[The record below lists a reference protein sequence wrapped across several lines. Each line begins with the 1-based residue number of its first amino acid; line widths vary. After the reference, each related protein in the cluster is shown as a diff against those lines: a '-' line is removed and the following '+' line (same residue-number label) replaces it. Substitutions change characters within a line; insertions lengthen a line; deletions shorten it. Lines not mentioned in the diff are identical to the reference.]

1 MTCHSD
7 PGQVASNVRAFDV
20 LIVMTPQ
27 TLLLAIGAL
36 IVGLACS
43 PAKAQTLTT
52 LDPSVDSAQ
61 NSSPSQST
69 PRLSLQSA
77 TDLLIK
83 NNLSVIA
90 ARYNVDILR
99 AQRIAAG
106 LRPSPTVIFSAN
118 QFAIPRVFRIPS
130 DAIKTNNENGAANTS
145 YTVEVDQLIERGGKR
160 ELRTEQANLS
170 MKAAEAQVQDA
181 LRQQLFQLRQAFFTA
196 VLARENLRVAQE
208 NLDHF
213 DRTENLLFVQ
223 VKEGYSAGVDLKRVQ
238 LQRLQFQRDVATG
251 GQSYQQ
257 AVRDVL
263 NLIGQG
269 DAPSVANSS
278 QLITL
283 SSISPTGFPQEFID
297 GNLEIIPELLW
308 IDDLRRMAL
317 ANRPDIKAAQLNVE
331 AANAGLKLAEAQRV
345 RDVTVGG
352 QYSRTGSDNTV
363 GAVVGLPLKIGPRA
377 NAAIAQATSTKL
389 QAEAQL
395 QLVRTQALTD
405 VEKAFITYQVS
416 RDRLRLFTGDALAT
430 ANDVRRIEEIAYRDG
445 AKGLL
450 DYLDA
455 QRTYN
460 QTLVDYNQARF
471 DFLMSLY
478 QLEFATGSAI
488 VK

>member
-1 MTCHSD
+1 
-7 PGQVASNVRAFDV
+7 
-20 LIVMTPQ
+20 MTPQ
-27 TLLLAIGAL
+27 TLLLTTSAL
-36 IVGLACS
+36 IFSLAFN
-43 PAKAQTLTT
+43 PAIAQIPRASDPDIVPNQAVVPLPQPTT
-52 LDPSVDSAQ
+52 
-61 NSSPSQST
+61 
-69 PRLSLQSA
+69 RLSLQSA

-83 NNLSVIA
+83 NNLSVVA

-106 LRPSPTVIFSAN
+106 LRPNPTMTFSAT
-118 QFAIPRVFRIPS
+118 QFAIPRVFRLPS
-130 DAIKTNNENGAANTS
+130 DAIKTNSQNGAANTT

-160 ELRTEQANLS
+160 ELRSRQSDLNT
-170 MKAAEAQVQDA
+170 KAAEAQVQDA
-181 LRQQLFQLRQAFFTA
+181 LRQQLFQLRQSFFTA
-196 VLARENLRVAQE
+196 VLARENLHVAQE

-238 LQRLQFQRDVATG
+238 LQRLQFQRDVASS
-251 GQSYQQ
+251 GQTYQQ

-263 NLIGQG
+263 NLVGQG
-269 DAPSVANSS
+269 DAPSAANST

-283 SSISPTGFPQEFID
+283 SSPLQTGFPQEFID

-317 ANRPDIKAAQLNVE
+317 VNRPDIKAAELVVE
-331 AANAGLKLAEAQRV
+331 AANAGLKLAETQRV

-363 GAVVGLPLKIGPRA
+363 GMVIGLPLKIGPRA

-395 QLVRTQALTD
+395 RLVRTQALTD
-405 VEKAFITYQVS
+405 VEKAFTAYQVS
-416 RDRLRLFTGDALAT
+416 RERLRLFTGGALAT

-450 DYLDA
+450 EYLDA

-460 QTLVDYNQARF
+460 QTLVDYNQARY
-471 DFLMSLY
+471 DFMLSLY
-478 QLEFATGSAI
+478 QLELATGSAI

>member
-1 MTCHSD
+1 MTFS
-7 PGQVASNVRAFDV
+7 
-20 LIVMTPQ
+20 LPQ

-36 IVGLACS
+36 IVSLAFT
-43 PAKAQTLTT
+43 PALAQIPIASHPVMDSGQTT
-52 LDPSVDSAQ
+52 VPA
-61 NSSPSQST
+61 SQLIA
-69 PRLSLQSA
+69 RLSLQTA

-106 LRPSPTVIFSAN
+106 LRPNPTMTFSAT
-118 QFAIPRVFRIPS
+118 QFAIPRVFHLPS
-130 DAIKTNNENGAANTS
+130 DAVKTNNENGAANTT
-145 YTVEVDQLIERGGKR
+145 YTVEVDQLFERGDKR
-160 ELRTEQANLS
+160 ALRSEQADGNTQ
-170 MKAAEAQVQDA
+170 AAEAQVQDA

-196 VLARENLRVAQE
+196 VLARENLRVAKD

-213 DRTENLLFVQ
+213 DRTENLLFTQ
-223 VKEGYSAGVDLKRVQ
+223 VKEGYSAGVDLKRIQ
-238 LQRLQFQRDVATG
+238 LQQLQFHRDVVTA
-251 GQSYQQ
+251 GQAYQQ
-257 AVRDVL
+257 AARDVL

-269 DAPSVANSS
+269 DAPTIANST
-278 QLITL
+278 QLIM
-283 SSISPTGFPQEFID
+283 SSPSQTGFPQDLID

-308 IDDLRRMAL
+308 IEDLRRMAL
-317 ANRPDIKAAQLNVE
+317 ASRPDIKAAELNVE
-331 AANAGLKLAEAQRV
+331 AADAGVKLAEAQRV
-345 RDVTVGG
+345 RDVVVGG
-352 QYSRTGSDNTV
+352 QYSRSGSDNTV
-363 GAVVGLPLKIGPRA
+363 GVVVGVPLKIEPRA
-377 NAAIAQATSTKL
+377 TAAIAQATSSKL

-395 QLVRTQALTD
+395 RLVRAQALTD
-405 VEKAFITYQVS
+405 VEKAFTAYQVS
-416 RDRLRLFTGDALAT
+416 RDRLRLFTGGALAT
-430 ANDVRRIEEIAYRDG
+430 AGDVRRIEEFAYRDG

-460 QTLVDYNQARF
+460 QTLVDYNQTRF

>member
-1 MTCHSD
+1 
-7 PGQVASNVRAFDV
+7 V
-20 LIVMTPQ
+20 
-27 TLLLAIGAL
+27 
-36 IVGLACS
+36 
-43 PAKAQTLTT
+43 
-52 LDPSVDSAQ
+52 
-61 NSSPSQST
+61 
-69 PRLSLQSA
+69 RLSLQTA

-83 NNLSVIA
+83 NNLPVIA
-90 ARYNVDILR
+90 ARYNVDILH

-106 LRPSPTVIFSAN
+106 LRPNPTMTFSAT
-118 QFAIPRVFRIPS
+118 QFVIPRVFHLPS
-130 DAIKTNNENGAANTS
+130 DLVETNNENGAANTT
-145 YTVEVDQLIERGGKR
+145 YTVEIDQLIERGGKR
-160 ELRTEQANLS
+160 ELRSEQADLN

-196 VLARENLRVAQE
+196 VLARENLRVAKE

-213 DRTENLLFVQ
+213 DRTENLLFIQ
-223 VKEGYSAGVDLKRVQ
+223 VKEGYSAGVDLKRIQ
-238 LQRLQFQRDVATG
+238 LQQVLFHRDVATA
-251 GQSYQQ
+251 GQGFQQ

-269 DAPSVANSS
+269 DAPSAANSTQLTTSSPS
-278 QLITL
+278 Q
-283 SSISPTGFPQEFID
+283 TGFPQDLID

-308 IDDLRRMAL
+308 IEDLRRMAL
-317 ANRPDIKAAQLNVE
+317 ASRPDIKAAELNVE
-331 AANAGLKLAEAQRV
+331 AADAGLKLAESQRV
-345 RDVTVGG
+345 RDVVAGG

-363 GAVVGLPLKIGPRA
+363 GVVVGLPLKIGPRA
-377 NAAIAQATSTKL
+377 TAAIAQATSSKL

-395 QLVRTQALTD
+395 RLVRTQALTD
-405 VEKAFITYQVS
+405 VEKAFTAYQVS
-416 RDRLRLFTGDALAT
+416 RDRLRLFTGGALAT
-430 ANDVRRIEEIAYRDG
+430 ADDVRRIEEIAYRDG

-460 QTLVDYNQARF
+460 QTLVDYNQTRF

>member
-1 MTCHSD
+1 M
-7 PGQVASNVRAFDV
+7 ASTRA
-20 LIVMTPQ
+20 
-27 TLLLAIGAL
+27 A
-36 IVGLACS
+36 
-43 PAKAQTLTT
+43 AQIPIA
-52 LDPSVDSAQ
+52 LDPATGPNQAVIPA
-61 NSSPSQST
+61 SQPT
-69 PRLSLQSA
+69 GRLSLQSA

-99 AQRIAAG
+99 AQRAAAG
-106 LRPSPTVIFSAN
+106 LRPNPTMTFSTT
-118 QFAIPRVFRIPS
+118 QFAIPRVFHLPS
-130 DAIKTNNENGAANTS
+130 DAIKTNNENGAANTT

-160 ELRTEQANLS
+160 QLRSEQADLS
-170 MKAAEAQVQDA
+170 TKAAEALVQDA

-196 VLARENLRVAQE
+196 VLARENLRVTQE

-213 DRTENLLFVQ
+213 DRTEDLLFVQ
-223 VKEGYSAGVDLKRVQ
+223 VKEGYSAGVDLKRLQ
-238 LQRLQFQRDVATG
+238 LQRLQFQRDVAMG

-269 DAPSVANSS
+269 DAPSGANST

-283 SSISPTGFPQEFID
+283 SSPSQTGFPKGFID

-308 IDDLRRMAL
+308 IDDLRRMAF
-317 ANRPDIKAAQLNVE
+317 ANRPDIKAAELTVE
-331 AANAGLKLAEAQRV
+331 AANAGLKLAEAQRL

-377 NAAIAQATSTKL
+377 NAVIAQATSAKL

-395 QLVRTQALTD
+395 RLVKTQALTD
-405 VEKAFITYQVS
+405 VEKAFTAYQVS
-416 RDRLRLFTGDALAT
+416 RERLRLFTQSALTT

-460 QTLVDYNQARF
+460 QTLVDYNQARY
-471 DFLMSLY
+471 DFILSLY
-478 QLEFATGSAI
+478 QLELATGSAM

>member
-1 MTCHSD
+1 M
-7 PGQVASNVRAFDV
+7 GAAS
-20 LIVMTPQ
+20 IVMTLLLRQ
-27 TLLLAIGAL
+27 TLLLVISAFIFSLAFSSAIAQIPLSSDPAIGPNQRAIGASQ
-36 IVGLACS
+36 V
-43 PAKAQTLTT
+43 TT
-52 LDPSVDSAQ
+52 
-61 NSSPSQST
+61 
-69 PRLSLQSA
+69 RLSLESA

-83 NNLSVIA
+83 NNLSVVA
-90 ARYNVDILR
+90 ARYNVDIFR

-106 LRPSPTVIFSAN
+106 LRPNPTVTFSAE
-118 QFAIPRVFRIPS
+118 QFAIPRVFHVPS
-130 DAIKTNNENGAANTS
+130 DAVKTNSENGAANTT
-145 YTVEVDQLIERGGKR
+145 YTIEVDQLIERGGKR
-160 ELRTEQANLS
+160 ELRAEQADLNT
-170 MKAAEAQVQDA
+170 KVAEAQVQDA

-213 DRTENLLFVQ
+213 DHTENLLFVQ

-269 DAPSVANSS
+269 DAPSAANST
-278 QLITL
+278 QLINL
-283 SSISPTGFPQEFID
+283 SSSSPIGFPQEFID
-297 GNLEIIPELLW
+297 GNLEIIPALLW
-308 IDDLRRMAL
+308 IDDLRHLAL
-317 ANRPDIKAAQLNVE
+317 NNRPDITAAELNVE
-331 AANAGLKLAEAQRV
+331 AANAGLKLAEAQRA

-352 QYSRTGSDNTV
+352 QFMRTGSDNTV

-377 NAAIAQATSTKL
+377 NAAIAQATSTRL
-389 QAEAQL
+389 QAEAQMR
-395 QLVRTQALTD
+395 LVRTQALTD
-405 VEKAFITYQVS
+405 VEKAFTAYQVS
-416 RDRLRLFTGDALAT
+416 RDRLRLFTSGALSA

-460 QTLVDYNQARF
+460 QTLLDYNQARF

-478 QLEFATGSAI
+478 QIEMATGTSI

>member
-1 MTCHSD
+1 MSFSARH
-7 PGQVASNVRAFDV
+7 
-20 LIVMTPQ
+20 
-27 TLLLAIGAL
+27 TLLLPITAL
-36 IVGLACS
+36 VVSSAFT
-43 PAKAQTLTT
+43 PAAAQIPIA
-52 LDPSVDSAQ
+52 LDPAT
-61 NSSPSQST
+61 SPNQAVIPASQ
-69 PRLSLQSA
+69 PAGRLSLQTA
-77 TDLLIK
+77 TDFLIK

-106 LRPSPTVIFSAN
+106 LRPNPTMTFSAT
-118 QFAIPRVFRIPS
+118 QFAIPRLFHLPS
-130 DAIKTNNENGAANTS
+130 DAIKTNNENGAANTT
-145 YTVEVDQLIERGGKR
+145 YTVEVDRLIERGSKR
-160 ELRTEQANLS
+160 ELRSEQADFNTRVG
-170 MKAAEAQVQDA
+170 EAQVQDA
-181 LRQQLFQLRQAFFTA
+181 LRQQLFQLRQGFFTA

-213 DRTENLLFVQ
+213 DRTESLLFVQ

-238 LQRLQFQRDVATG
+238 LQRLQFQRDVAMG

-269 DAPSVANSS
+269 DAPSGANST

-283 SSISPTGFPQEFID
+283 SSPSQIGFPQGFID
-297 GNLEIIPELLW
+297 GNLEIIPELVW

-317 ANRPDIKAAQLNVE
+317 ADRPDIKAAELTVE
-331 AANAGLKLAEAQRV
+331 AAKAGLKLAEAQRV

-363 GAVVGLPLKIGPRA
+363 GAVVGLPLRTGPRV

-395 QLVRTQALTD
+395 RLTRTQALTD
-405 VEKAFITYQVS
+405 VEKAFSAYQVS
-416 RDRLRLFTGDALAT
+416 RERLRLFSGGALAT

-460 QTLVDYNQARF
+460 QTLVDYNQCRF

-478 QLEFATGSAI
+478 QLEFATGNAI

>member
-1 MTCHSD
+1 MTFSLT
-7 PGQVASNVRAFDV
+7 Q
-20 LIVMTPQ
+20 I
-27 TLLLAIGAL
+27 LLLGIGVPIVSLAFTPAI
-36 IVGLACS
+36 
-43 PAKAQTLTT
+43 
-52 LDPSVDSAQ
+52 AQ
-61 NSSPSQST
+61 NPIASHAVMDSGQTAVPASPPTAS
-69 PRLSLQSA
+69 LSLQTA

-83 NNLSVIA
+83 NNLPVIA

-106 LRPSPTVIFSAN
+106 LRPSPTMTFSAT
-118 QFAIPRVFRIPS
+118 QFAIPRVFHLPS
-130 DAIKTNNENGAANTS
+130 DAVRTNNENGAANTT

-160 ELRTEQANLS
+160 ELRSEQADLNT
-170 MKAAEAQVQDA
+170 KAAEAQVQDT

-196 VLARENLRVAQE
+196 VLARENLRVAKE

-213 DRTENLLFVQ
+213 DRTEHLLFVQ
-223 VKEGYSAGVDLKRVQ
+223 VKEGYSAGVDLKRIQ
-238 LQRLQFQRDVATG
+238 LQQLQFHREVVTA

-257 AVRDVL
+257 ADRDVL

-269 DAPSVANSS
+269 DAPSAANST
-278 QLITL
+278 QMITL
-283 SSISPTGFPQEFID
+283 SSSSQMGFPQDFID

-308 IDDLRRMAL
+308 IEDLRRMAL
-317 ANRPDIKAAQLNVE
+317 ANRPDIKTAELNVE
-331 AANAGLKLAEAQRV
+331 AADAGLKLAEAQRV
-345 RDVTVGG
+345 RDVVVGG

-363 GAVVGLPLKIGPRA
+363 GVVVGLPLKIGPRA

-389 QAEAQL
+389 QAEAQFR
-395 QLVRTQALTD
+395 LVRTQVLTD
-405 VEKAFITYQVS
+405 VEKAFTAYQVS
-416 RDRLRLFTGDALAT
+416 RDRLRLFTGGALVT
-430 ANDVRRIEEIAYRDG
+430 ADDVRRIEEIAYRDG

-460 QTLVDYNQARF
+460 QTLVDYNQTRF

>member
-1 MTCHSD
+1 MSFS
-7 PGQVASNVRAFDV
+7 QR
-20 LIVMTPQ
+20 Q
-27 TLLLAIGAL
+27 TLLLPVGVL
-36 IVGLACS
+36 IVSMSFTPATAQIPLAS
-43 PAKAQTLTT
+43 DPATGPNQAVIPASQATT
-52 LDPSVDSAQ
+52 S
-61 NSSPSQST
+61 
-69 PRLSLQSA
+69 LSLQSA
-77 TDLLIK
+77 TALLIK

-106 LRPSPTVIFSAN
+106 LRPNPTMTFSAT
-118 QFAIPRVFRIPS
+118 QFAIPRVLHLPS
-130 DAIKTNNENGAANTS
+130 DALKTNNENGAANTT

-160 ELRTEQANLS
+160 ELRSEQADLIT
-170 MKAAEAQVQDA
+170 KAAEAQVRDA

-213 DRTENLLFVQ
+213 DRTQNLLFVQ

-238 LQRLQFQRDVATG
+238 LQRLKFQRDVATG

-257 AVRDVL
+257 EVRNVL

-269 DAPSVANSS
+269 DAPTGANST

-283 SSISPTGFPQEFID
+283 STPSQTGFPQGLID

-317 ANRPDIKAAQLNVE
+317 ANRPDIKAAEFAVE

-352 QYSRTGSDNTV
+352 QYSRNGSDNTV
-363 GAVVGLPLKIGPRA
+363 GAVVGLPLKIGSRA
-377 NAAIAQATSTKL
+377 NAAIAQAASTKL

-395 QLVRTQALTD
+395 RLVRTQALTD
-405 VEKAFITYQVS
+405 VEKAFTAYQVS
-416 RDRLRLFTGDALAT
+416 RESLRLFTGGALST

-445 AKGLL
+445 ARGLL

-455 QRTYN
+455 ERTYN

-478 QLEFATGSAI
+478 QMEFATGSAI

>member
-1 MTCHSD
+1 VLF
-7 PGQVASNVRAFDV
+7 PINAASI
-20 LIVMTPQ
+20 IVMSTSLRQ
-27 TLLLAIGAL
+27 TLLLAIGAF
-36 IVGLACS
+36 IFSLAFI
-43 PAKAQTLTT
+43 PAIAQV
-52 LDPSVDSAQ
+52 PVASDSAVGPNQ
-61 NSSPSQST
+61 AAIPVSPPT
-69 PRLSLQSA
+69 TRLSLQSA

-106 LRPSPTVIFSAN
+106 LRPNPTMTFSAT
-118 QFAIPRVFRIPS
+118 QFAIPRVFHLLS
-130 DAIKTNNENGAANTS
+130 DAVRTNNENGAANTT
-145 YTVEVDQLIERGGKR
+145 YTMEVDQLIERGGKR
-160 ELRTEQANLS
+160 ELRSEQADFNR
-170 MKAAEAQVQDA
+170 KAAEAQVQDA

-196 VLARENLRVAQE
+196 VLARENLRAAHE
-208 NLDHF
+208 NLDNF
-213 DRTENLLFVQ
+213 DRTENLLIVQ
-223 VKEGYSAGVDLKRVQ
+223 VKEGYSAGVDLKRIQ
-238 LQRLQFQRDVATG
+238 LQRLQFQRDLATS

-257 AVRDVL
+257 AARDVL

-269 DAPSVANSS
+269 DAPSAANSI

-283 SSISPTGFPQEFID
+283 SSPSQTGFPQDFID

-317 ANRPDIKAAQLNVE
+317 ANRPDIKAAELTVE
-331 AANAGLKLAEAQRV
+331 AANAALKLAEAQRV
-345 RDVTVGG
+345 RDLTVGG

-363 GAVVGLPLKIGPRA
+363 GVVVGLPLKIGPCA
-377 NAAIAQATSTKL
+377 NAAIVQATSTRL

-395 QLVRTQALTD
+395 RLTRTQALTD
-405 VEKAFITYQVS
+405 VEKAFTAYQVS
-416 RDRLRLFTGDALAT
+416 RDRLRLFTSGALAT

>member
-1 MTCHSD
+1 MVSLILIMPKT
-7 PGQVASNVRAFDV
+7 VRS
-20 LIVMTPQ
+20 
-27 TLLLAIGAL
+27 AIAAL
-36 IVGLACS
+36 IISLVVTSAIAQIPLVSDSAINPNQTAIPAS
-43 PAKAQTLTT
+43 PATT
-52 LDPSVDSAQ
+52 
-61 NSSPSQST
+61 
-69 PRLSLQSA
+69 RLSLQSA

-83 NNLSVIA
+83 NNLSVVA

-106 LRPSPTVIFSAN
+106 LRPTATMTFSAT
-118 QFAIPRVFRIPS
+118 QFAIPRVFRFPS
-130 DAIKTNNENGAANTS
+130 DSIKTNSQNGAANTT

-160 ELRTEQANLS
+160 ELRSEQAELS
-170 MKAAEAQVQDA
+170 TKAGEAQVQDA
-181 LRQQLFQLRQAFFTA
+181 LRQQLFQLRQSFFTA
-196 VLARENLRVAQE
+196 VLARENLRVARE
-208 NLDHF
+208 NLEHF

-238 LQRLQFQRDVATG
+238 LQRLQFQRDVATS

-263 NLIGQG
+263 NLVGQG
-269 DAPSVANSS
+269 DAPSAANST
-278 QLITL
+278 QLITFV
-283 SSISPTGFPQEFID
+283 SPSQTGFPQEFID

-317 ANRPDIKAAQLNVE
+317 ANRPDIKAAELVVE

-363 GAVVGLPLKIGPRA
+363 GVVAGLPLKIGPRA
-377 NAAIAQATSTKL
+377 NAAIAQATSTRL
-389 QAEAQL
+389 QAEALL

-405 VEKAFITYQVS
+405 VEKAFTAYQVS
-416 RDRLRLFTGDALAT
+416 RERLRLFTGGALAT

-460 QTLVDYNQARF
+460 QTLFDYNQARY
-471 DFLMSLY
+471 DFMLSLY
-478 QLEFATGSAI
+478 QLELATGSAI

>member
-1 MTCHSD
+1 MSFSVPH
-7 PGQVASNVRAFDV
+7 
-20 LIVMTPQ
+20 
-27 TLLLAIGAL
+27 TLLLPVAAL
-36 IVGLACS
+36 VVS
-43 PAKAQTLTT
+43 
-52 LDPSVDSAQ
+52 SVFTRAAAQ
-61 NSSPSQST
+61 NSIALDPATDPNAAVIPASQ
-69 PRLSLQSA
+69 PARRLSLESA

-83 NNLSVIA
+83 NNLSLIA

-106 LRPSPTVIFSAN
+106 LRPNPTMTFSAT
-118 QFAIPRVFRIPS
+118 QFAIPRVFRMPS
-130 DAIKTNNENGAANTS
+130 VAIKTNNEGGAANTT

-160 ELRTEQANLS
+160 ELRSEQADLNTRTS
-170 MKAAEAQVQDA
+170 EAQVQDA

-196 VLARENLRVAQE
+196 VLARENLLVAQE

-213 DRTENLLFVQ
+213 DRTETLLLAQ

-238 LQRLQFQRDVATG
+238 LQRLQFQREVASG
-251 GQSYQQ
+251 GQGYQQ

-269 DAPSVANSS
+269 DAPSGANST

-283 SSISPTGFPQEFID
+283 SSTSPAGFPQEFID

-317 ANRPDIKAAQLNVE
+317 ANRPDIKAAKLNVE
-331 AANAGLKLAEAQRV
+331 AANAGLKLAEAQRA

-352 QYSRTGSDNTV
+352 QYLRTGSDNTV
-363 GAVVGLPLKIGPRA
+363 GMVIGLPLKVGPRA
-377 NAAIAQATSTKL
+377 NAAIAQATPVRL

-395 QLVRTQALTD
+395 RLTQAQALTD
-405 VEKAFITYQVS
+405 VEKAFTAYQVS
-416 RDRLRLFTGDALAT
+416 RDRLRLFTGGALAA

-478 QLEFATGSAI
+478 QLELATGSAI

>member
-1 MTCHSD
+1 MTFSLTQILLSGIGVPIVSLAFTPAVAQVPIASHPATDS
-7 PGQVASNVRAFDV
+7 GQTSV
-20 LIVMTPQ
+20 
-27 TLLLAIGAL
+27 
-36 IVGLACS
+36 
-43 PAKAQTLTT
+43 PA
-52 LDPSVDSAQ
+52 
-61 NSSPSQST
+61 SQST
-69 PRLSLQSA
+69 VRLSLQTA

-83 NNLSVIA
+83 NNLPVIA

-106 LRPSPTVIFSAN
+106 LRPSPTMTFSAT
-118 QFAIPRVFRIPS
+118 QFAIPRVFHLPS
-130 DAIKTNNENGAANTS
+130 DAIKTNNENGAANTT

-160 ELRTEQANLS
+160 ELRSEQADLN

-196 VLARENLRVAQE
+196 VLARENLRVAKE

-213 DRTENLLFVQ
+213 DRTENLLFIQ
-223 VKEGYSAGVDLKRVQ
+223 VKEGYSAGVDLKRIQ
-238 LQRLQFQRDVATG
+238 LQQLQFHRDVATA
-251 GQSYQQ
+251 GQGFQQ

-269 DAPSVANSS
+269 DAPSAANSTQLTTSSPS
-278 QLITL
+278 Q
-283 SSISPTGFPQEFID
+283 TGFPQDLID

-308 IDDLRRMAL
+308 IEDLRRMAL
-317 ANRPDIKAAQLNVE
+317 ASRPDIKAAELNVE
-331 AANAGLKLAEAQRV
+331 AADTGLKLAESQRV
-345 RDVTVGG
+345 RDVVAGG

-363 GAVVGLPLKIGPRA
+363 GVVVGLPLKIGPRA
-377 NAAIAQATSTKL
+377 TAAIAQATSSKL

-395 QLVRTQALTD
+395 RLVRTQALTD
-405 VEKAFITYQVS
+405 VEKAFTGYQVS
-416 RDRLRLFTGDALAT
+416 RDRLRLFTGGALTT
-430 ANDVRRIEEIAYRDG
+430 ADDVRRIEEIAYRDG

-460 QTLVDYNQARF
+460 QTLVDYNQTRF